1 MRSLAVSWNLGKFR
15 AATFLLMLGLHAASP
30 ALADSGRVVPRPAQI
45 FRGWGM
51 SLAWEANDLYGGGRQ
66 SAQIKDAQIQG
77 LYMDLL
83 FGDPAK
89 GLTLGFNVARYNI
102 GGGDDPSHRAPLS
115 VDGAQKLIERL
126 GEAAW
131 PLSRSTPTCC
141 GTRRATRWRAAESIH
156 APFKHSWVAD
166 KRVRNIWAK

>member
-1 MRSLAVSWNLGKFR
+1 MK
-15 AATFLLMLGLHAASP
+15 AATIHIRRAKNGTPGIHSLQGDELRLIRALVRENPNSTFLFLSE
-30 ALADSGRVVPRPAQI
+30 R
-45 FRGWGM
+45 
-51 SLAWEANDLYGGGRQ
+51 
-66 SAQIKDAQIQG
+66 
-77 LYMDLL
+77 
-83 FGDPAK
+83 
-89 GLTLGFNVARYNI
+89 
-102 GGGDDPSHRAPLS
+102 RAPLS